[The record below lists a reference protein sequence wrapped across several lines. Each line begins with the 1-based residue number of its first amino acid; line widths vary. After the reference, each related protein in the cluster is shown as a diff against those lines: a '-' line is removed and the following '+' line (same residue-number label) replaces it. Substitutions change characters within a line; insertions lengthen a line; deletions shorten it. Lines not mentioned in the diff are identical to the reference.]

1 MAEVVGVL
9 VEEEVLLAEVFDAD
23 EEDEEDEEDED
34 EDDELL
40 LPEEDELLPPLALSI
55 LPSSKLI
62 KKVLLKSLSS

>member
-1 MAEVVGVL
+1 MAEVDGVL
-9 VEEEVLLAEVFDAD
+9 VEEEVLPAELFDAE
-23 EEDEEDEEDED
+23 EEDEEDE
-34 EDDELL
+34 ELL

>member
-9 VEEEVLLAEVFDAD
+9 VEEEVLPAELFDVD
-23 EEDEEDEEDED
+23 EEDEEDE
-34 EDDELL
+34 ELL